1 MVVFLAWCFS
11 PAVFAP
17 QLAPDLR
24 GQIAVITGGSRG
36 VGRGFAFGL
45 SEAGA
50 TVYITGRNQ
59 TSLNEACAIA
69 PGPGKCIPRVL
80 DNGDDA
86 SLEAFF
92 GDVTKETD
100 GRLDILVNNAYSAVA
115 YWDRN
120 DLMGKPFWS
129 APMELFD
136 QVHNIGVRSHYL
148 ATRLAVPIMLKGGRP
163 GLVVNTNSPGCMSY
177 VFNVPYGMGKCSI
190 DKMTGDMAMELG
202 GGTGIDVISWW
213 AGAPTQTDEI
223 AGGAIDHLRPRRG
236 KSPGLEGV
244 PNFSTLFHTA
254 LSSTLLYEGRSLA
267 ALARDPKRG
276 RYSGLAV
283 QSQQNA
289 RAHGVRDERGIYS
302 PPNFFSVKAQLTL
315 WIPALLRFARIA
327 NPPTLAGP
335 PTLSAAQHL
344 YFNILPDLNIPQWAL
359 KLVGG
364 PPLTFPWPIS

>member
-289 RAHGVRDERGIYS
+289 RAHGVRDERGIHS
-302 PPNFFSVKAQLTL
+302 PSSPSR
-315 WIPALLRFARIA
+315 P
-327 NPPTLAGP
+327 
-335 PTLSAAQHL
+335 S
-344 YFNILPDLNIPQWAL
+344 
-359 KLVGG
+359 
-364 PPLTFPWPIS
+364 